1 MPREYIMVPSSK
13 IINRLLEEG
22 FEQHKSGNE
31 LKFTRKFKENKRVA
45 VVVYSSISDGENIA
59 REKGTDAIRVLV
71 RGVVG
76 RGATGQYTVCTL
88 NAQFPIVKRMGAV
101 DGVLERLDNRIQLA
115 DFWIDERIARSFC
128 ECGSVRWR
136 NSLNCIG
143 ENGNY
148 SFKKNQ

>member
-1 MPREYIMVPSSK
+1 MPREYVMVPSSS

-22 FEQHKSGNE
+22 FYQEKIGNE
-31 LKFTRKFKENKRVA
+31 LKFIRKFKENKRVA
-45 VVVYSSISDGENIA
+45 VVVYSSISEGENVA

-76 RGATGQYTVCTL
+76 RIASSQYRVCTL
-88 NAQFPIVKRMGAV
+88 NAQFPIVKRMGTV
-101 DGVLERLDNRIQLA
+101 DGVLARLDNRIQEA

-128 ECGSVRWR
+128 ECGSTRWR

-148 SFKKNQ
+148 NFNK